1 MSRKGGK
8 MLQWINYRVR
18 VTLTDGR
25 QLVGNLLAFDKHM
38 NVVLSDTEEFRRV
51 KSHRGEG
58 EREQKRTIGMLLLR
72 GDSIVSIT
80 AEAPPPP
87 QARKTGEG
95 LVVGRAQPVG
105 RGIPVVPTTQQ
116 GPPPGLGAPPVPS
129 RPPPSMRS

>member
-1 MSRKGGK
+1 

-18 VTLTDGR
+18 VTLNDGR
-25 QLVGNLLAFDKHM
+25 QLVGNFLAFDKHM

-87 QARKTGEG
+87 QARKPGEG
-95 LVVGRAQPVG
+95 LVVGRAQPVS
-105 RGIPVVPTTQQ
+105 RGIPIVPTPQQ

-129 RPPPSMRS
+129 RPPPRMHP